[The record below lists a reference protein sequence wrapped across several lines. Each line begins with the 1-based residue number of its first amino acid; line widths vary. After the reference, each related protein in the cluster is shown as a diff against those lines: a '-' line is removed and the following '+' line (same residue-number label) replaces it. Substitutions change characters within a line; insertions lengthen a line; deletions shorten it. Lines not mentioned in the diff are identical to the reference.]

1 MKTGYKVKKYFP
13 ELAYNKW
20 KLYTGRQPHIFLS
33 LLKLKFDFLFLDTFH
48 LAPGELINLIEVLPF
63 LGDNAI
69 IVLHDIMFHL
79 PSLNYYNPKS
89 IKFHPSNIYLM
100 TSLIGEKI
108 IIHNSQKCLEN
119 MGAIIL
125 YPNQE
130 KYYLNY
136 FLLLLSPWDYLPK
149 KSFIK
154 ELRRFIKG
162 YYKKD
167 IYLEL
172 FDKSVEENSLYV
184 KKSNII

>member
-1 MKTGYKVKKYFP
+1 MKTGYNVKKFFP

-33 LLKLKFDFLFLDTFH
+33 RLKLKFDFLFLDTFH
-48 LAPGELINLIEVLPF
+48 LAPGELINFIEVLPF
-63 LGDNAI
+63 LEDNAI

-79 PSLNYYNPKS
+79 PSLNYYNKNTS
-89 IKFHPSNIYLM
+89 KFHPSNIYLM
-100 TSLIGEKI
+100 SSLIGEKI
-108 IIHNSQKCLEN
+108 IIYNKQKCLEN

-136 FLLLLSPWDYLPK
+136 FLLLLSPWHYLPK
-149 KSFIK
+149 KSFIN
-154 ELRRFIKG
+154 ELRRFIKE
-162 YYKKD
+162 YYKED

-172 FDKSVEENSLYV
+172 FDKSVKENSLYINE
-184 KKSNII
+184 SNIF